1 MEASVSGMLGNL
13 PTLNIEDIKGST
25 NFLRQIF
32 KHKPCIERNRALDCG
47 AGIGRVAKELLCK
60 EFKTVDLLEQDEKF
74 CEKAKENLI
83 STGNLGHVFNV
94 GLQDFRHSGQAT
106 YDIIWCQWFLGHL
119 LDVHVIE
126 SMILLSTILSP
137 HGYIIV
143 KENFSSSSEPI
154 IDETDS
160 SVTRPLKHFKGL
172 LKKANLR
179 VVKECRQLNFPN
191 DLYPVYMLA
200 LKRIK

>member
-1 MEASVSGMLGNL
+1 MLGNL
-13 PTLNIEDIKGST
+13 PAVHLEDIKGSS

-32 KHKPCIERNRALDCG
+32 KHKPGIERSRALDCG

-83 STGNLGHVFNV
+83 STNLGQVFNV
-94 GLQDFRHSGQAT
+94 GLQDFRNSGEAS

-119 LDVHVIE
+119 LDVHIIE
-126 SMILLSTILSP
+126 SMIFLSTILSP
-137 HGYIIV
+137 HGMIV
-143 KENFSSSSEPI
+143 IKENFSSSTEPI

-160 SVTRPLKHFKGL
+160 SVTRPLKQFKSL